1 MLTRVRLGYGYWRLR
16 GRLERILE
24 IPPAALRPGGVTV
37 LSQVRDR
44 DMLMYLLAAKSFARE
59 IDVGRFVVLDDGT
72 LTDEDHDTLAEQ
84 VPGVTITPIADIP
97 CPGTPRGNCWE
108 RLHRVVELAESAY
121 VIQLDAD
128 TVTLGP
134 LPEVAEQIS
143 QGSAFTLCSESDAG
157 IVPLAQAADYA
168 ARRNSDH
175 IQILAERTLAGLDP
189 TIGTRYARACAAFT
203 GFPPGTWRREAM
215 QRFSQYM
222 SAQLGPRWATAWG
235 TDQVTS
241 NFLTANSPH
250 AGLLPSPEYCD
261 YVGRPVSRDTRFLH
275 FIGTYRFRNGAYRDT
290 ARHVIDA
297 MAAAVP
303 VS

>member
-1 MLTRVRLGYGYWRLR
+1 M
-16 GRLERILE
+16 
-24 IPPAALRPGGVTV
+24 PPATLQPGGVTV

-44 DMLMYLLAAKSFARE
+44 DLLMYLLAAKSFARE
-59 IDVGRFVVLDDGT
+59 IGVGRFVVLDDGT
-72 LTDEDHDTLAEQ
+72 LTEEDRDTLVEH
-84 VPGVTITPIADIP
+84 VPGVTITAVADIP

-134 LPEVAEQIS
+134 LPEVAEHI
-143 QGSAFTLCSESDAG
+143 GRGTAFTLCSESDAG

-175 IQILAERTLAGLDP
+175 IQILAERVLAGLDP

-222 SAQLGPRWATAWG
+222 SAQLGTRWTTAWG

-241 NFLTANSPH
+241 NFLTANSAE
-250 AGLLPSPEYCD
+250 AGLLPSPTYCD
-261 YVGRPVSRDTRFLH
+261 FVGRPISAETRFLH
-275 FIGTYRFRNGAYRDT
+275 FIGTYRFQNGAYRDT
-290 ARHVIDA
+290 ARRVIDA
-297 MAAAVP
+297 MAAAP
-303 VS
+303 PPPG